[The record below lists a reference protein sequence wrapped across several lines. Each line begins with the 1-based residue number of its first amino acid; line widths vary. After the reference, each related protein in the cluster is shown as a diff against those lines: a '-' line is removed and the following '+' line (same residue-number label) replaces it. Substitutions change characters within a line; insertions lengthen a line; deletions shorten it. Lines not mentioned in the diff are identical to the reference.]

1 MPVNISELIPVL
13 QMSVSPVVVIS
24 GVGLL
29 LLTLTNR
36 LGRVIDRSR
45 QLVSQLASA
54 SEDEAAFLRDEIAII
69 VRRAGFI
76 QRSVFFAL
84 LCVLM
89 AALLVMTLF
98 ITALF
103 RLQTAWLISALFI
116 GSMISLSV
124 SLVEFILDIN
134 QSLQALYIELRHRG
148 AGRQ

>member
-1 MPVNISELIPVL
+1 MQVNISELIPVL

-45 QLVSQLASA
+45 QLVHELTAAS
-54 SEDEAAFLRDEIAII
+54 DVEAAFLREEIAII
-69 VRRAGFI
+69 VRRAGYI

-89 AALLVMTLF
+89 AALLVVTLF
-98 ITALF
+98 ITALL
-103 RLQTAWLISALFI
+103 RLQTAWLISSLFV
-116 GSMISLSV
+116 GSMVFLSISLI
-124 SLVEFILDIN
+124 EFILDIN
-134 QSLQALYIELRHRG
+134 QSLQALFIELRHRG
-148 AGRQ
+148 ALER

>member
-1 MPVNISELIPVL
+1 MQVNISELIPVL

-45 QLVSQLASA
+45 QLVHELAAA
-54 SEDEAAFLRDEIAII
+54 SEVEAVFLREEIAII
-69 VRRAGFI
+69 VRRAGYI

-89 AALLVMTLF
+89 AALLVVTLF
-98 ITALF
+98 ITALL
-103 RLQTAWLISALFI
+103 RLQTAWLISSLFVE
-116 GSMISLSV
+116 SMVFLSISLI
-124 SLVEFILDIN
+124 EFILDIN
-134 QSLQALYIELRHRG
+134 QSLQALFIELRHRG
-148 AGRQ
+148 AIER

>member
-1 MPVNISELIPVL
+1 MQVNVSELIPVL

-45 QLVSQLASA
+45 QLVHELTAASDA
-54 SEDEAAFLRDEIAII
+54 EAAFLRAEIAII
-69 VRRAGFI
+69 VRRAGYI

-89 AALLVMTLF
+89 AALLVVALF
-98 ITALF
+98 ITALL
-103 RLQTAWLISALFI
+103 RMQTAWLISALFV
-116 GSMISLSV
+116 GSMVFLSISLI
-124 SLVEFILDIN
+124 EFILDIN

-148 AGRQ
+148 ALER